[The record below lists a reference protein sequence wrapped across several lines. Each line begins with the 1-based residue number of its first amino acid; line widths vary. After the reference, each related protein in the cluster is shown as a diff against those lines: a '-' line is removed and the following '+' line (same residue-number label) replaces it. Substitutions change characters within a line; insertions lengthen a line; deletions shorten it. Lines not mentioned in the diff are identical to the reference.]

1 MSRRRRVRSELDQA
15 LTRLE
20 VSPGLLSGLSPAEYE
35 HFRKLERIGT
45 KDSASRTKFDRRT
58 RREEAQI
65 LNEHAFVKGER
76 FSGEFHDWYI
86 DHPGS
91 DGLAQVEK
99 HYFKD
104 FQNGIPLSF
113 IISDLRGFR
122 KSDHTFAKHFSAD
135 EIAHISRHLTIRA
148 LRERKLG
155 AA

>member
-1 MSRRRRVRSELDQA
+1 
-15 LTRLE
+15 
-20 VSPGLLSGLSPAEYE
+20 LLSGLSPAEYE

-45 KDSASRTKFDRRT
+45 KDSSARKKFDRRT

-65 LNEHAFVKGER
+65 LNEHGFVKGQR
-76 FSGEFHDWYI
+76 FSEEAFYEWYLRS
-86 DHPGS
+86 PGS

-122 KSDHTFAKHFSAD
+122 TTDKTFARHFSAD